1 MRKFYDLSVKRKA
14 IEMLGEKT
22 LKEIA
27 QELGLPEQTIAT
39 WKRKYKLCGD
49 AFLSETRMRS
59 PVRVR
64 TGATNA
70 VANLR
75 RQMNISQVE
84 LAEMLGV
91 AQSTIARYENGGF
104 MPKIVKKELNRIL
117 AAENL
122 PLLP

>member
-1 MRKFYDLSVKRKA
+1 MRKFYDLSVKQKA
-14 IEMLGEKT
+14 IEMLLLGEKT

-27 QELGLPEQTIAT
+27 QELGIPEQTIAT

-49 AFLSETRMRS
+49 AFLSETRLRS
-59 PVRVR
+59 PVR

-91 AQSTIARYENGGF
+91 AQSSIARYENGCF
-104 MPKIVKKELNRIL
+104 MPKIVKKELNRLL